1 MKRTMINITMVIKLL
16 QSSTHRFLVLLL
28 VPIILAGCSS
38 KISDY
43 PLNQPKFDMQ
53 TFFNGKLR
61 AYGLVQD
68 RSGKVIRRFHVD
80 LLGKWQNNHGILEEV
95 FYYDDGETQQRTWSL
110 TKQADGRYV
119 GSASDV
125 IGKAVGQSQGFAFNW
140 QYTLTINVD
149 NKPWDIHLNDWLYQL
164 DDSRLINRTQ
174 MSKWGFNVGE
184 VTLIIEKEN

>member
-1 MKRTMINITMVIKLL
+1 MA
-16 QSSTHRFLVLLL
+16 LLL

-43 PLNQPKFDMQ
+43 ALNQPKFDMQ

-80 LLGKWQNNHGILEEV
+80 LLGKWQNNHGILEEF

-149 NKPWDIHLNDWLYQL
+149 NESWDIHLNDWLYQL

-174 MSKWGFNVGE
+174 MSKWGFNVGK